1 MLRTEHG
8 RKPSEKRR
16 LNATQEKEVCR
27 LITNNLPEQLKLP
40 FALWTRKAVAELL
53 EQQFGLKLPGR
64 TMGPYLKCREFA
76 PQTPIKKA
84 YEQNPKKVKVLLKQ
98 EYPQIAAAAKAKGAS
113 HRLPAGRTK

>member
-1 MLRTEHG
+1 MLRAEHG

-53 EQQFGLKLPGR
+53 E
-64 TMGPYLKCREFA
+64 
-76 PQTPIKKA
+76 
-84 YEQNPKKVKVLLKQ
+84 
-98 EYPQIAAAAKAKGAS
+98 
-113 HRLPAGRTK
+113 